1 MLNAL
6 KVVLMIENGIFLL
19 RVFIIDIF
27 YANWLPHDAIKGSP
41 FAMLV
46 FFHAGIIFCIIK
58 MESKVNKEHAHPLS
72 SFLFILID
80 DTFFINISLVK
91 DGLLK
96 GELRRK

>member
-1 MLNAL
+1 MIFGTIENFCTRSDLLWCSGIRISGGAMLNAL

-46 FFHAGIIFCIIK
+46 IFFTPA
-58 MESKVNKEHAHPLS
+58 
-72 SFLFILID
+72 
-80 DTFFINISLVK
+80 
-91 DGLLK
+91 
-96 GELRRK
+96 

>member
-46 FFHAGIIFCIIK
+46 IFFT
-58 MESKVNKEHAHPLS
+58 P
-72 SFLFILID
+72 
-80 DTFFINISLVK
+80 T
-91 DGLLK
+91 
-96 GELRRK
+96 